1 MKPEPMK
8 SRWLLITTL
17 LTIIAVFFFAIQTF
31 GAVTLKYFQVSYE
44 ANRVKLRWETAT
56 ELDNLGFVVKKK
68 ITGSNASF
76 ETVKLCAKATV
87 CNEAEKVDFVF
98 AEGGNIGKAYGD
110 YFDDDIQPGNS
121 YTYQLIAI
129 DTSQR
134 EEVAETKTVQ
144 TSNQPVLTRTTASVS
159 PTATVTNSP
168 PTATPRSANPN
179 PPRTRT
185 PTPTAT
191 ATMRLL
197 QPTPTPL
204 PSATSQPPTEVP
216 EPEVTET
223 VAELIIPTLPLPSIT
238 LIFPD
243 TPTPY
248 LEAPTETPQAGSI
261 PQNATGFTPARLLVI
276 GLIVMAWGIL
286 GGWFIFALRK
296 IQ

>member
-1 MKPEPMK
+1 MKREPVK
-8 SRWLLITTL
+8 LRWIFSAILLI
-17 LTIIAVFFFAIQTF
+17 IIAVHFSVIRTF

-56 ELDNLGFVVKKK
+56 ELDNLGFVVRKK
-68 ITGSNASF
+68 ITASSVDF
-76 ETVKLCAKATV
+76 ETVKLCAKATL
-87 CNEAEKVDFVF
+87 CNESEKVDFVF
-98 AEGGNIGKAYGD
+98 AEGGNIGQIYGD
-110 YFDDDIQPGNS
+110 YFDDDIQTGQS

-134 EEVAETKTVQ
+134 EEVAETKTVV
-144 TSNQPVLTRTTASVS
+144 TSNQPVLTETTTSVS
-159 PTATVTNSP
+159 PTATGTNSP
-168 PTATPRSANPN
+168 PTATPRQGNPN
-179 PPRTRT
+179 PRRTRT
-185 PTPTAT
+185 PTPTPT

-238 LIFPD
+238 LVFPD

-261 PQNATGFTPARLLVI
+261 SQNATGFTPARLLVI
-276 GLIVMAWGIL
+276 GLIVMVWGIL